1 MLKGLNRG
9 YFNSLL
15 QKRVRQLL
23 APVTPDDGAFE
34 LEYMQS
40 TLYIRARGA
49 ADIDLALEKVKYVF
63 GVVSICMAYETAK
76 DMQDISSAARENA
89 AALIGTARTFKC
101 EAKRSDK
108 SFPLGSPEICEEIG
122 AVLLDAMPSLSVDVH
137 EPQVTVTVE
146 IRDKGAYIHSDAIKG
161 AGGMP
166 NGSNGRALL
175 LLSGGI
181 DSPVAGYL
189 ASKRGIAIDCVYFE
203 SPPYTSELAR
213 EKVISL
219 AKRLCLYNGTLRL
232 HCVPATNVQELI
244 RDTCAEKLSTLLL
257 RRFMVRA
264 AELIADRIGADALVT
279 GESVGQVASQTLL
292 SMCVTNAVAKRPVLR
307 PCVTMDKEEIVR
319 ISRSIGTYDIS
330 ILPYEDC
337 CTVFTPKHPN
347 TRPVLSEVE
356 AEESKLD
363 TAFLAAEAV
372 STRKIIKITPED
384 LI

>member
-1 MLKGLNRG
+1 
-9 YFNSLL
+9 
-15 QKRVRQLL
+15 
-23 APVTPDDGAFE
+23 
-34 LEYMQS
+34 
-40 TLYIRARGA
+40 
-49 ADIDLALEKVKYVF
+49 
-63 GVVSICMAYETAK
+63 
-76 DMQDISSAARENA
+76 
-89 AALIGTARTFKC
+89 
-101 EAKRSDK
+101 
-108 SFPLGSPEICEEIG
+108 
-122 AVLLDAMPSLSVDVH
+122 MPSLSVDVH

-264 AELIADRIGADALVT
+264 AELIADGIGADALVT
-279 GESVGQVASQTLL
+279 GESVGQVAKSDFALHVRNQRCRQT
-292 SMCVTNAVAKRPVLR
+292 SRAAPVR
-307 PCVTMDKEEIVR
+307 NDGQRRNSK
-319 ISRSIGTYDIS
+319 DI
-330 ILPYEDC
+330 
-337 CTVFTPKHPN
+337 
-347 TRPVLSEVE
+347 EVDRH
-356 AEESKLD
+356 L
-363 TAFLAAEAV
+363 
-372 STRKIIKITPED
+372 
-384 LI
+384 